1 MLKLWNATQVKI
13 VWAYEPLETSDTI
26 LFNQC
31 ADIHAKGS
39 EPTLGHNNFATY
51 LPLPAA
57 AQQRRLPSGHPSTGR
72 RIVAV
77 VR

>member
-39 EPTLGHNNFATY
+39 
-51 LPLPAA
+51 
-57 AQQRRLPSGHPSTGR
+57 
-72 RIVAV
+72 
-77 VR
+77 